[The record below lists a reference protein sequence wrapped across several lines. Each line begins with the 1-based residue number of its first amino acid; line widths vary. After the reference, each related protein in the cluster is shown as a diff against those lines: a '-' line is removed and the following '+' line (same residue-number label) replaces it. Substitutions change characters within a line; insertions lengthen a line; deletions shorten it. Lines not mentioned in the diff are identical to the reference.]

1 MKSIY
6 LINEAKEVKAF
17 VEKNKALPKFCT
29 INGDQYSI
37 YTTAYMFS
45 RLLSDL
51 SQKNISVKNV
61 SAPSTKFSGK
71 INEKVLPSDYKDM
84 NKRFSLYCELNKK
97 IPAYV
102 TTAKTKTQ
110 VPYDIFVYCMCKIIV
125 FYFNNSKALPAYC
138 LFNSSDI
145 QNKTNNTLKP
155 SKPKAS
161 STSKNKKSTKK
172 DNCSNPYT
180 SKPHFLTQGCNKLGQ
195 CTGYFCGPHAIHQSM
210 RKFGITQYTEHQ
222 IAAWA
227 GTTTAGSGH
236 PGINTAIAKI
246 SKNTG
251 VKLSVQWKNFSDM
264 GATDEERFKAIAKI
278 ICNPNKAVI
287 WHIAYINGGSSIN
300 GKHFGHYEYIDKI
313 NILTK
318 YVRALN
324 SLGDKKADGSYSGRL
339 QDRAYSV
346 QAYFAR
352 NTPGNQPA
360 LCIITKG

>member
-1 MKSIY
+1 
-6 LINEAKEVKAF
+6 
-17 VEKNKALPKFCT
+17 
-29 INGDQYSI
+29 
-37 YTTAYMFS
+37 
-45 RLLSDL
+45 
-51 SQKNISVKNV
+51 
-61 SAPSTKFSGK
+61 
-71 INEKVLPSDYKDM
+71 
-84 NKRFSLYCELNKK
+84 
-97 IPAYV
+97 
-102 TTAKTKTQ
+102 
-110 VPYDIFVYCMCKIIV
+110 
-125 FYFNNSKALPAYC
+125 
-138 LFNSSDI
+138 
-145 QNKTNNTLKP
+145 
-155 SKPKAS
+155 
-161 STSKNKKSTKK
+161 
-172 DNCSNPYT
+172 
-180 SKPHFLTQGCNKLGQ
+180 
-195 CTGYFCGPHAIHQSM
+195 M

-251 VKLSVQWKNFSDM
+251 IKLSVQWKNFSDM

-287 WHIAYINGGSSIN
+287 WHIAYINGGNSIN

-352 NTPGNQPA
+352 NTPGSQPA